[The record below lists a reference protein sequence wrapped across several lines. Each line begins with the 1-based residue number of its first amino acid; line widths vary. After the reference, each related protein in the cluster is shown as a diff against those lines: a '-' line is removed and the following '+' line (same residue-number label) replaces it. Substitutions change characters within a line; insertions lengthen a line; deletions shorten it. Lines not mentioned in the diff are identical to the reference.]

1 MSLHQQIIAQFI
13 AQKPTLTPAQQT
25 ELLSRIQPFFDSVA
39 NLAKLANAL
48 AEWCMD
54 NDIDIDLDSS
64 EAERAAGN
72 PPAKPLTPEEYK
84 KQVEGIINVINPH
97 QTAPQTATTQDGKAK

>member
-39 NLAKLANAL
+39 DLDELANAL
-48 AEWCMD
+48 AEWCKD
-54 NDIDIDLDSS
+54 NRVRLGLP

-72 PPAKPLTPEEYK
+72 PPVKPLTPEEYK
-84 KQVEGIINVINPH
+84 KQIEDIINVINPH
-97 QTAPQTATTQDGKAK
+97 QTAPQTNTTPDGKAK